1 MYGRRKKRSKPKIQK
16 KKKSEEN
23 ITKSTRNLF
32 KLEKE
37 NEIIKDLKE

>member
-1 MYGRRKKRSKPKIQK
+1 MYGRRKKLSKPKIK

>member
-1 MYGRRKKRSKPKIQK
+1 MYGRRKKLSKPKIQ

>member
-1 MYGRRKKRSKPKIQK
+1 MGEERNEVNQKNKKL
-16 KKKSEEN
+16 KSEEN